1 MECDAAAE
9 LWKRSE
15 ERLHLRYTEIICD
28 GDSKTI
34 THLNDLKPYGEEVT
48 ITKHE
53 CIGHVQKRMGTRLRA
68 VKKTLNHDKKIARD
82 KLSALKDELKELKVK
97 TKGKGKIG
105 KGKEKQGKKDEAAK
119 SVQAE
124 IDAVSL
130 SRGS

>member
-1 MECDAAAE
+1 M
-9 LWKRSE
+9 
-15 ERLHLRYTEIICD
+15 
-28 GDSKTI
+28 
-34 THLNDLKPYGEEVT
+34 
-48 ITKHE
+48 
-53 CIGHVQKRMGTRLRA
+53 
-68 VKKTLNHDKKIARD
+68 
-82 KLSALKDELKELKVK
+82 K